1 MCGRLRGECSLSALK
16 SYIERLERGRRK
28 ESWSCE
34 LNDTP
39 FLFCDVCGSLQ
50 WYEGCERTFIL
61 HKARSVHDDTLNQ
74 ANSSSS
80 RGPVPSYVTARAA
93 AGLDLPLLEMTTMG
107 ASVSTAMATHHYLG
121 PAALIS
127 PNSEAMETGESSR
140 RWGGAG
146 STEESEREAV
156 ADFLVS
162 DLNTELYTE
171 LMIGLRP

>member
-1 MCGRLRGECSLSALK
+1 MSLV
-16 SYIERLERGRRK
+16 
-28 ESWSCE
+28 
-34 LNDTP
+34 
-39 FLFCDVCGSLQ
+39 FLQ

-80 RGPVPSYVTARAA
+80 RGPVPSYVSARAA

-107 ASVSTAMATHHYLG
+107 ASVNTVMATHHYLG
-121 PAALIS
+121 PAALTS
-127 PNSEAMETGESSR
+127 PNSEAMETGESR
-140 RWGGAG
+140 RGGAG

>member
-1 MCGRLRGECSLSALK
+1 VA
-16 SYIERLERGRRK
+16 
-28 ESWSCE
+28 CE
-34 LNDTP
+34 LNDVAPPLVTR
-39 FLFCDVCGSLQ
+39 LWSLQ

-74 ANSSSS
+74 ANSGSS
-80 RGPVPSYVTARAA
+80 RGPVPSYVSARAA

-121 PAALIS
+121 SAALMS